1 MTDIDPSAVTFV
13 HSAKPNSDEFFRTAR
28 DRMRVQQS
36 IAQEWLRFRLD
47 VPERRELVSA
57 SLMQRTEAASLGTWT
72 ARSMDPA
79 TGAFRNLTWNDAQGI
94 AVIAGSAGRDATIS
108 GRLNRQQTYDVTADA
123 QDALAAARE
132 RLTFRV
138 TTSSG
143 TKQWVDTSSVVLVL
157 TTRPRPQEPT
167 DLAPAGTVGTA
178 KPIFSWSGPA
188 GITKVQVQVDDLT
201 DFATPVYDSG
211 EIVST
216 SPRIDSATQG
226 PVWAGLSGTMYARAR
241 NFTASGWSDW
251 TQVTLTYS
259 APTVFT
265 VSNPDGADADPSPP
279 SVWTPAAEAFEIIS
293 FVDGERVGTT
303 GLVAGPST
311 SYTPRQSATKKGQVL
326 KRVHRFYD
334 GVARV
339 QPPYSEVV
347 TTTTFTPSTV
357 VAGLS
362 TLSVVQV
369 DALPAVQVF
378 WSRTAGV
385 PDEVGLYRDG
395 DLISQP
401 NGPDGSWYDWHV
413 PPNTDIEYGAT
424 AVVNNEHSD
433 VMLTKAVRTSVT
445 GIWLIDAYDDEDDL
459 GNPRGIAIDGTGV
472 EVAYGDVTVVHTPID
487 GAVLLRRTL
496 TLRGPEGT
504 VSGALGEW
512 PGRTAEQQL
521 DDLAWL
527 RNRPERQMRLVMGD
541 LNIPVVCSSLQAVFD
556 PETSFTHR
564 IRHGVSFAFSHAGGV

>member
-1 MTDIDPSAVTFV
+1 MTDIDPSAVTYV
-13 HSAKPNSDEFFRTAR
+13 QSNKPNSDEFFRTAR
-28 DRMRVQQS
+28 DRMRVQS
-36 IAQEWLRFRLD
+36 GVAQEWLRFRID

-57 SLMQRTEAASLGTWT
+57 SLVQRTEAAAAGSWV

-79 TGAFRNLTWNDAQGI
+79 TGAFRSLTWNDAQAI
-94 AVIAGSAGRDATIS
+94 ATIAGSADRAAVIS
-108 GRLNRQQTYDVTADA
+108 GAVNRQQSYDVTADA
-123 QDALAAARE
+123 QDALAAGRE
-132 RLTFRV
+132 RLTFRI

-143 TKQWVDTSSVVLVL
+143 TKQWVDTSSVVLVI

-178 KPIFSWSGPA
+178 KPVFSWSGPA
-188 GITKVQVQVDDLT
+188 GITKVQVQVDNAT
-201 DFATPVYDSG
+201 DFLTPVYDSG
-211 EIVST
+211 ELVST
-216 SPRIDSATQG
+216 SPRVDSATQG
-226 PVWAGLSGTMYARAR
+226 PAWAGLSGTMYARAR

-265 VSNPDGADADPSPP
+265 VTNPDGADADPSPP

-293 FVDGERVGTT
+293 FIDGDRVGST
-303 GLVAGPST
+303 GLIAGPST
-311 SYTPRQSATKKGQVL
+311 SYTPRQAAKKKGQVL

-347 TTTTFTPSTV
+347 TETTFTPSAV

-362 TLSVVQV
+362 SLSVVQV
-369 DALPAVQVF
+369 GELPAAQVF
-378 WSRTAGV
+378 WTRTAGV
-385 PDEVGLYRDG
+385 PDEVGIYRDG

-413 PPNTDIEYGAT
+413 PPNTDVEYGAT

-433 VMLTKAVRTSVT
+433 AMLTRAVRTSVT
-445 GIWLIDAYDDEDDL
+445 GTWLVDAYGTDDL
-459 GNPRGIAIDGTGV
+459 GEPRGIRIDGLGV
-472 EVAYGDVTVVHTPID
+472 EVAYGDVSVVHTPID

-496 TLRGPEGT
+496 TLRGPEGS
-504 VSGALGEW
+504 VSGHLGEW
-512 PGRTAEQQL
+512 PGRSAEQQL
-521 DDLAWL
+521 DDLTWL
-527 RNRPERQMRLVMGD
+527 RNRPEKKLRLIMGD
-541 LNIPVVCSSLQAVFD
+541 LNVPVVCSSLQAVFD